1 MVIGTE
7 EQVVLPG
14 GVGSLWNTLTE
25 GERAYVMHHIEVLH
39 YEKNEVIHLDG
50 EEPYCVWVV
59 ISGKVR
65 IYKEGVGQ
73 RQQII
78 RLLKPYDMF
87 GYRAVVADERH
98 NTSASAFEA
107 CVLYRLG
114 KEYFNHLIRSNGQ
127 FCYAMM
133 QKMAKNLALS
143 ENRTLSL
150 TQKHVRG
157 RLADSI
163 ILLLKNYGY
172 AEDGQTLA
180 MRLSREDLANLSNM
194 TTANAIRTLSE
205 FQQEGLVE
213 VNGRQIKILDEQSME
228 KLSRLG

>member
-1 MVIGTE
+1 MVIGTTE
-7 EQVVLPG
+7 SFAP
-14 GVGSLWNTLTE
+14 LWELNPLWSTLTE
-25 GERAYVMHHIEVLH
+25 SERRYVEQHIEVIS

-50 EEPYCVWVV
+50 DAPYCIWMVV
-59 ISGKVR
+59 RGKVR

-78 RLLKPYDMF
+78 RLLKPFDLF

-98 NTSASAFEA
+98 NTSASAFEP

-114 KEYFNHLIRSNGQ
+114 KEYFNHLVRSNGR

-133 QKMAKNLALS
+133 QKMAKNLAIS

-150 TQKHVRG
+150 TQKHIRG
-157 RLADSI
+157 RLADSLL
-163 ILLLKNYGY
+163 LLLKNYGY
-172 AEDGQTLA
+172 AEDGKTLA
-180 MRLSREDLANLSNM
+180 MLLPREDLANLSNM

-205 FQQEGLVE
+205 FQQEGLVS
-213 VNGRQIKILDEQSME
+213 VDGRQIQILNLNELEHISH
-228 KLSRLG
+228 LG

>member
-1 MVIGTE
+1 MVIGSE
-7 EQVVLPG
+7 EKVVLPG
-14 GVGSLWNTLTE
+14 GVGSLWDTLTE
-25 GERAYVMHHIEVLH
+25 SEREYVIQHIETLH
-39 YEKNEVIHLDG
+39 YDKNEVIHLDG
-50 EEPYCVWVV
+50 EEPYCVWIV

-73 RQQII
+73 RHQII

-98 NTSASAFEA
+98 NTSASAFED

-157 RLADSI
+157 RLADSLL
-163 ILLLKNYGY
+163 LLLKNYGY

-205 FQQEGLVE
+205 FQQEGLVA
-213 VNGRQIKILDEQSME
+213 VNGRHIQICNLKELEHISH
-228 KLSRLG
+228 LG

>member
-1 MVIGTE
+1 MEIGSTADFAPVWE
-7 EQVVLPG
+7 LNPIWA
-14 GVGSLWNTLTE
+14 SLTDS
-25 GERAYVMHHIEVLH
+25 ERSYVSTHIEVLH
-39 YEKNEVIHLDG
+39 YAKNEVIHLDD
-50 EEPYCVWVV
+50 EEPYCVWMVV
-59 ISGKVR
+59 SGKVR

-98 NTSASAFEA
+98 NTSASAFEE

-114 KEYFNHLIRSNGQ
+114 KEYFNHLIRSNGA

-133 QKMAKNLALS
+133 QKMAKNLAIS

-163 ILLLKNYGY
+163 LLLLKNYGY

-213 VNGRQIKILDEQSME
+213 VNGRQIKILDEKSME
-228 KLSRLG
+228 KISRLG

>member
-1 MVIGTE
+1 MEIGTTANQTPAWE
-7 EQVVLPG
+7 HNP
-14 GVGSLWNTLTE
+14 LWTTLTE
-25 GERAYVMHHIEVLH
+25 GERAYVIQHIETLH

-50 EEPYCVWVV
+50 EEPYCVWMVV
-59 ISGKVR
+59 SGKVR

-107 CVLYRLG
+107 CTLYRLG
-114 KEYFNHLIRSNGQ
+114 KEYFNHLIRSNGA

-157 RLADSI
+157 RLADSLL
-163 ILLLKNYGY
+163 LLLKNYGY
-172 AEDGQTLA
+172 AEDGKTLA

-205 FQQEGLVE
+205 FQQEGLVAVE
-213 VNGRQIKILDEQSME
+213 GRHIQICNLKELEHISH
-228 KLSRLG
+228 LG

>member
-1 MVIGTE
+1 MVIGTTE
-7 EQVVLPG
+7 SFAP
-14 GVGSLWNTLTE
+14 LWELNPLWSTLTE
-25 GERAYVMHHIEVLH
+25 SERRYVEQHIEVIS

-50 EEPYCVWVV
+50 DAPYCIWMVV
-59 ISGKVR
+59 RGKVR

-78 RLLKPYDMF
+78 RLLKPFDLF

-98 NTSASAFEA
+98 NTSASAFEP

-114 KEYFNHLIRSNGQ
+114 KEYFNHLIRSNGR

-133 QKMAKNLALS
+133 QKMAKNLAIS

-150 TQKHVRG
+150 TQKHIRG
-157 RLADSI
+157 RLADSLL
-163 ILLLKNYGY
+163 LLLKNYGY
-172 AEDGQTLA
+172 AEDGKTLA
-180 MRLSREDLANLSNM
+180 MLLPREDLANLSNM

-205 FQQEGLVE
+205 FQQEGLVS
-213 VNGRQIKILDEQSME
+213 VDGRQIQILNLNELEHISH
-228 KLSRLG
+228 LG